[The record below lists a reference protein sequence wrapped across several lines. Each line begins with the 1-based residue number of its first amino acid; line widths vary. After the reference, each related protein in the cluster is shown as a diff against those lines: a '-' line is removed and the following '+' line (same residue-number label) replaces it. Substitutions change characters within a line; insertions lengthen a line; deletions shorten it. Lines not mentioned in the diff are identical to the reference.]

1 MLLFLSAACKSSKLF
16 NKCMNQYV
24 SLSALC
30 LSEQLF
36 IWSVW
41 WLIIWVSAMPSLKS
55 FSFWIFSFISS
66 QILPGRSFIGCNLTT
81 KIFVLT
87 SQWPVQF
94 NKPLQA
100 SIEHASHHITL
111 IFDITLLCSLIIW
124 TLCFINTLPL
134 SLTATFPNV
143 GMHLTAGTALLITN

>member
-55 FSFWIFSFISS
+55 FSFWIFSFITS

-100 SIEHASHHITL
+100 SIEQGITSHHINLWYHTPL
-111 IFDITLLCSLIIW
+111 QPYNM
-124 TLCFINTLPL
+124 NTLFYKYT
-134 SLTATFPNV
+134 STFFDSYISQCW
-143 GMHLTAGTALLITN
+143 HASDSRHCSTNY